1 MTANAPGQICLM
13 QGNEAIV
20 RGAVEAGIRF
30 AASYPGSPSSQVL
43 GMLGKIARE
52 RDFYAEWSTN
62 EVCAL
67 QACVGAS
74 LAGARAL
81 CVVKQNGLLCTAD
94 ALHCASQHGVKGG
107 LVIVSSDDPSAHSS
121 TNEFDSRWQ
130 AMSAGIPLLEPTTMQ
145 EAKDMVPYAFE
156 LSEKVGQ
163 VVLIRL
169 TTRVCHGRG
178 NVALGPLPETSRP
191 LERVKEWDRMVCVC
205 YMHAPALEKLEAARR
220 DFETGPYNHYE
231 GPEAP
236 KKLIIA
242 GGTGRL
248 YGQEALRRLGEEK
261 ETGFLALGTL
271 WPLPENYILQYLRAA
286 EEVLILE
293 EVDPFLERAVQ
304 ALAGREGLRVKF
316 LGRFSNAALPQ
327 VGELDPDVTT
337 AAIAKLLGKSLPE
350 RKATSELELP
360 VREMSFCAGCPHRA
374 TFYLLK
380 RAMRQEKH
388 PGVVV
393 GDIGCYF
400 MAGQSAG
407 QYAYQ
412 VCNCMGSGVNVAEGL
427 GQLTNYG
434 LDQKVVTMCGD
445 STFFHTILPGLV
457 NATYHNANMLLIVL
471 DNSATA
477 MTGFQP
483 HPGTGLTAMGDVV
496 KPMDIPKILDAVGC
510 KVEVAD
516 PFDVAEAEKT
526 LRRLL
531 DQPGMNVFI
540 MRQPCATLKA
550 KERSKKPVRVYVDQ
564 DVCLGD
570 GCGCD
575 KYCSRV
581 WGCPGNTWD
590 FKKDKALIDPV
601 TCVGCGVCAKLCPS
615 GAIKVEEG
623 LPQNPQILRGE
634 EEQGNKG
641 RNARQDVLT
650 AADFAT
656 TKGGE
661 EA

>member
-1 MTANAPGQICLM
+1 MTANAPGQVCLM

-20 RGAVEAGIRF
+20 RGAVEAGINF

-52 RDFYAEWSTN
+52 RGFYAEWSTN

-67 QACVGAS
+67 QACIGAS
-74 LAGARAL
+74 LANGRAL

-94 ALHCASQHGVKGG
+94 ALHCAAQHGVKGG

-145 EAKDMVPYAFE
+145 ETKDMIPYAFE
-156 LSEKVGQ
+156 LSERVGQ
-163 VVLIRL
+163 VVLVRL

-178 NVALGPLPETSRP
+178 NVVLGALPERP
-191 LERVKEWDRMVCVC
+191 RALERVKEWDRMVCVC
-205 YMHAPALEKLEAARR
+205 YNHAPALEKLAALQKE
-220 DFETGPYNHYE
+220 FETVAYNHYE

-248 YGQEALRRLGEEK
+248 YGQEALRRLGGEA
-261 ETGFLALGTL
+261 GFLALGTL
-271 WPLPENYILQYLRAA
+271 WPLPEAYIVKYLRSAG
-286 EEVLILE
+286 EVLILE
-293 EVDPFLERAVQ
+293 EVDPFLERAIQ
-304 ALAGREGLRVKF
+304 ALAGKQGLRVKF
-316 LGRFSNAALPQ
+316 LGRDGTLPP
-327 VGELDPDVTT
+327 VGELDPDNVT
-337 AAIAKLLGKSLPE
+337 AAVAKLLGRNLPE
-350 RKATSELELP
+350 KEPTSELELP
-360 VREMSFCAGCPHRA
+360 GREMSFCAGCPHRA

-483 HPGTGLTAMGDVV
+483 HPGTGLTAMGDRVRA
-496 KPMDIPKILDAVGC
+496 MDIPKILDAVGC
-510 KVEVAD
+510 KVETAD
-516 PFDVAEAEKT
+516 PFDVVEAEKT
-526 LRRLL
+526 LRRLMNE
-531 DQPGMNVFI
+531 PGMNVLI

-550 KERSKKPVRVYVDQ
+550 KERSRKPVRVYVDQ

-590 FKKDKALIDPV
+590 FKKNKALIDPV

-615 GAIKVEEG
+615 GAIKVE
-623 LPQNPQILRGE
+623 
-634 EEQGNKG
+634 
-641 RNARQDVLT
+641 
-650 AADFAT
+650 
-656 TKGGE
+656 GGE
-661 EA
+661 EV